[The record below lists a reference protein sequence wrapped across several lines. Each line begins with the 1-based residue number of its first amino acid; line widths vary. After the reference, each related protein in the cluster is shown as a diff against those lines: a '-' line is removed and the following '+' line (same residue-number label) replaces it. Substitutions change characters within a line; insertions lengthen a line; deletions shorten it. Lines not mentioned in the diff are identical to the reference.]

1 MAAWNSL
8 PTLHI
13 QIKIYESDCLVV
25 GVESMLYYVLIF
37 FRTWLIY
44 DGTQKCNRE
53 ELKAK
58 QENGV
63 SKQSV
68 ISSQL
73 QKKASAPL
81 VHTLQADAYSLAAS
95 SWLNGHHLSKHLNL
109 SIYPKNE
116 N

>member
-1 MAAWNSL
+1 MAAWDSL

-13 QIKIYESDCLVV
+13 QLKIYELDCLVV

-53 ELKAK
+53 ELKGK

-68 ISSQL
+68 ISIQL
-73 QKKASAPL
+73 QKKASAL
-81 VHTLQADAYSLAAS
+81 GHTLQADAYSLAAS

-109 SIYPKNE
+109 SIHPKNE